1 MITIPILD
9 LTLCHYNNQI
19 WLEEFTLG
27 TACRPWHAQSR
38 TRLKHTVSHWVMFVM
53 FPSFSMFCFLFFY
66 ISLIRFC
73 SCILERMDL
82 QTMFDIV
89 AKRTDNWYSASDNLT
104 NSSLYMDFLTR
115 HPYLSYTY
123 LSVLGV
129 LTVLGNIGNVM
140 VNIVLARRKHYSV
153 IIRKYQQQTATMSRE
168 NKTNKVDKG
177 GWYAIFEP
185 SNIIGGVTRC
195 SGNGTI
201 CKC

>member
-1 MITIPILD
+1 
-9 LTLCHYNNQI
+9 
-19 WLEEFTLG
+19 
-27 TACRPWHAQSR
+27 
-38 TRLKHTVSHWVMFVM
+38 
-53 FPSFSMFCFLFFY
+53 
-66 ISLIRFC
+66 
-73 SCILERMDL
+73 
-82 QTMFDIV
+82 MFDIV
-89 AKRTDNWYSASDNLT
+89 AKRTDNWHSASDNLT

-177 GWYAIFEP
+177 G
-185 SNIIGGVTRC
+185 
-195 SGNGTI
+195 
-201 CKC
+201 